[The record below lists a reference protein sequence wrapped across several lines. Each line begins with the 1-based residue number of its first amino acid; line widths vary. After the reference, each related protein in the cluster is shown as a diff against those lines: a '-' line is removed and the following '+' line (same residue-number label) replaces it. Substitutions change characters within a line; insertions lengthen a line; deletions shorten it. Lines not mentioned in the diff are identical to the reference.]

1 MRRLFLEA
9 ISLTTPRG
17 RLCIIAVIT
26 GLVFLVPYSW
36 LNNLS
41 LWQAL
46 GWESAP
52 SIGLTRAY
60 WLLIHGDPIAA
71 WNRNPLI
78 YAVLPVVGAIIA
90 KDIATLLAKR
100 KRDIDHQHPQTVDI

>member
-1 MRRLFLEA
+1 MCAIGA
-9 ISLTTPRG
+9 ISW
-17 RLCIIAVIT
+17 
-26 GLVFLVPYSW
+26 LVFIVPYAW
-36 LNNLS
+36 LSNLS

-90 KDIATLLAKR
+90 KDIATLAAQR
-100 KRDIDHQHPQTVDI
+100 ERDIDHQHHQTVDI

>member
-1 MRRLFLEA
+1 MCA
-9 ISLTTPRG
+9 IG
-17 RLCIIAVIT
+17 VISC
-26 GLVFLVPYSW
+26 LVFIVPYAW
-36 LNNLS
+36 LSNLS

-46 GWESAP
+46 GWEAAP

-100 KRDIDHQHPQTVDI
+100 KRDIDHQHPQTVDIEAYN

>member
-1 MRRLFLEA
+1 MA
-9 ISLTTPRG
+9 
-17 RLCIIAVIT
+17 IAVIT
-26 GLVFLVPYSW
+26 CLVFVVPYAW

-71 WNRNPLI
+71 WDRNPLI
-78 YAVLPVVGAIIA
+78 YAVLSVLGVIIA
-90 KDIATLLAKR
+90 KDTVTLLTHH
-100 KRDIDHQHPQTVDI
+100 KRDIAHQDPQTVDV